1 MSLLTVRGL
10 TIRFGGLTAVGDLT
24 FEVKRGEIF
33 SVIGPNG
40 AGKTTVF
47 NGITAIYEP
56 NEGVIQ
62 FEGREIRRPLT
73 GKVVAA
79 CALIG
84 LATGLFLMI
93 AAANVDTLWRAAVKE
108 NYLKRESFSFRR
120 AIRDGVRYLGGAVQ
134 VTERRTGWE
143 VTAYNKR
150 RTFARAESEADA
162 EALRERVYSILEASA
177 VRADGEEWTLVS
189 GTGETLERFNSE
201 DAARIR
207 LEVLSREA
215 GAARAQLW
223 TVILFALVGTV
234 LGAAGTFAVWARA
247 RRTPDYVALNGMAR
261 TFQNI
266 RLFQN
271 MTVLGNIMVA
281 LDTRDRS
288 VESRLVFLP
297 SRFRPQERALRNRA
311 FDLLR
316 FVNLE
321 NRAYMLAK
329 NLPYGEQRRLE
340 IARALATDP
349 RLILLDE
356 PAAGMN
362 PVESLELNDLIRQIR
377 DRGVTVV
384 LIEHHMK
391 VVMKISDRIV
401 VLDHGVKIAE
411 GTPQQVQQDPK
422 VLEAYLGKEE
432 VT

>member
-1 MSLLTVRGL
+1 MSRLSIEGM

-24 FEVKRGEIF
+24 FTVAPGQIF

-56 NEGVIQ
+56 DQGRIL

-73 GKVVAA
+73 WKVVVT
-79 CALIG
+79 CLLVG
-84 LATGLFLMI
+84 LATGFFLML
-93 AAANVDTLWRAAVKE
+93 ATANVDTMWKVAMKETHLDKSKPFPWGNAWRDGWRYVFGQLQVDEGSVRNYSKRKVLFRAA
-108 NYLKRESFSFRR
+108 
-120 AIRDGVRYLGGAVQ
+120 
-134 VTERRTGWE
+134 
-143 VTAYNKR
+143 
-150 RTFARAESEADA
+150 SEAEA
-162 EALRERVYSILEASA
+162 EEKRAQAYSLM
-177 VRADGEEWTLVS
+177 
-189 GTGETLERFNSE
+189 
-201 DAARIR
+201 AA
-207 LEVLSREA
+207 EGVREA
-215 GAARAQLW
+215 GGLWAIVGADGRALENFETREAAEARLGDW
-223 TVILFALVGTV
+223 RRVRSEMLGHRWGVVFFGLLGLALGIA
-234 LGAAGTFAVWARA
+234 GAYAVWSRA
-247 RRTPDYVALNGMAR
+247 RRTPDYVSINGMAR

-281 LDTRDRS
+281 LDTRDPAF
-288 VESRLVFLP
+288 ESNLFFLP
-297 SRFRPQERALRNRA
+297 PGLRPKEHELQRRA
-311 FDLLR
+311 FELLR

-321 NRAYMLAK
+321 HRAYYLAK

-340 IARALATDP
+340 IARAMATAP

-362 PVESLELNDLIRQIR
+362 PVESQELMKLIQAIR
-377 DRGVTVV
+377 GRGITVL

-391 VVMKISDRIV
+391 VVMGISDHIV

-411 GTPQQVQQDPK
+411 GTPEQVKNNPV
-422 VLEAYLGKEE
+422 VLEAYLGKED